1 MIILKA
7 HLRGTREP
15 ITLYLST
22 NFAVYAFEGTTCIV
36 DGVHNNGGW
45 KVEETQQDIEFEIEQ
60 WLAEENMK

>member
-22 NFAVYAFEGTTCIV
+22 NFAVYAIEGTTFIV
-36 DGVHNNGGW
+36 DGVHNNGGG
-45 KVEETQQDIEFEIEQ
+45 KVEETHQDIEFEIEQ
-60 WLAEENMK
+60 WLAEEAIK